1 MAAARRKGW
10 PVHEEQPIDLV
21 APEAD
26 VRNVPEDVI
35 SVRGSEVDDAS
46 TVTSSNQDDTGS
58 SSDSSDDSSTT
69 DEPAPSVASEDHNM
83 LMADL
88 CRRRTPVADAGG
100 CVCHGLLPSGGS
112 QRSSR
117 ASKVGAGHQCRSE
130 GREAVGL
137 CYGIIG
143 ILEYKA

>member
-1 MAAARRKGW
+1 MDAARRKGW
-10 PVHEEQPIDLV
+10 PVHEEQPVDLV

-83 LMADL
+83 LVQAYGMPL
-88 CRRRTPVADAGG
+88 PLRQLMSYPGEAG
-100 CVCHGLLPSGGS
+100 CN
-112 QRSSR
+112 
-117 ASKVGAGHQCRSE
+117 
-130 GREAVGL
+130 
-137 CYGIIG
+137 
-143 ILEYKA
+143 